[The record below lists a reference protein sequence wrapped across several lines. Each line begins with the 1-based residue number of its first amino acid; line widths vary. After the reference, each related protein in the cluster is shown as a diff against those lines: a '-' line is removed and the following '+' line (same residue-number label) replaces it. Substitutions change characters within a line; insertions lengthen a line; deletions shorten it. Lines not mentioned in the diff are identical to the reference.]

1 MIAEI
6 ITGEENLFLEKD
18 GPILAKEKPTT
29 SKEKASQITEDP
41 RITITANRYYFIY
54 VF

>member
-1 MIAEI
+1 MIAEK
-6 ITGEENLFLEKD
+6 ITGYENLFLEKD